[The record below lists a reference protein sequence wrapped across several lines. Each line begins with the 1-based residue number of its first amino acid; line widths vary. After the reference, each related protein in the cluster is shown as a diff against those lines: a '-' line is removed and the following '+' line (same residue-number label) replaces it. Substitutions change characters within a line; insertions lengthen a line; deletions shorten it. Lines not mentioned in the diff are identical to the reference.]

1 MDNRKEKLVI
11 ALILTGVL
19 ACAIIYALYPYIEFF
34 LAALILYTLMDPVY
48 KLILKKTR
56 MSPGMAAISVIVLT
70 ILLVIIPL
78 YYLLVLL
85 AEQISLVVGNLIS
98 QVDLMNG
105 DFARINELIVM
116 FNLEEKVGD
125 IISAAS
131 SFLSSMVIGV
141 IQNIGKHTIGL
152 TIMFFL
158 LYYLF
163 ITEDAKL
170 RKIVFDITPFSSR
183 NTELLL
189 REMKNITHSTVI
201 ATILIA
207 VVQGALLALTF
218 YFVGIQG
225 ALFWGFVTA
234 ILSIIPVVGS
244 PLVWVP
250 AIVFKIMEA
259 DYYAAVIILIAG
271 LVISN
276 IDNVLRALIQKK
288 VGEIHPLE
296 SLLGIFIG
304 IYLFGMVGLV
314 VGPMLLASFILI
326 LKILNEEY
334 LQD

>member
-1 MDNRKEKLVI
+1 
-11 ALILTGVL
+11 
-19 ACAIIYALYPYIEFF
+19 
-34 LAALILYTLMDPVY
+34 
-48 KLILKKTR
+48 
-56 MSPGMAAISVIVLT
+56 
-70 ILLVIIPL
+70 
-78 YYLLVLL
+78 
-85 AEQISLVVGNLIS
+85 
-98 QVDLMNG
+98 MNG